1 MAHLWSPFT
10 LGGKPLPHRLAM
22 AAMTRGRALPDGT
35 PHPDAAI
42 YYGQRAGLGLLI
54 AEGTQPSAD
63 GQGYLST
70 PGIYT
75 DAHVAGW
82 KRVAD
87 AVHERKAL
95 LFIQLMHVGRM
106 GHPENTPHH
115 RQMLAPSAIA
125 AGVDIFT
132 AEGMKPAPIP
142 REMSSA
148 DVRQTIGD
156 FASAARR
163 AIDAGADG
171 VEIHAANGYLLHQ
184 FLAAN
189 GNHRDDDYGGDS
201 LRRVGLPLEIAAAVV
216 DAIGPQRVGIRISP
230 GLKIGG
236 IVEGEETPEV
246 YRHLVRELSRLQLAY
261 LHITHAGDEDLL
273 ASLRQDWHG
282 PLVVNRPGRARSAI
296 GEDVAAGVADM
307 VSVGRMALANPD
319 LVDRL
324 KTEQPLN
331 EGNPATFYGGGAAGY
346 IDYPMMEAT
355 AAESA

>member
-22 AAMTRGRALPDGT
+22 AAMTRGRALADGT

-87 AVHERKAL
+87 AVHARKAL

-142 REMSSA
+142 REMSSG
-148 DVRQTIGD
+148 DIRQTIGD
-156 FASAARR
+156 FAFAARR

-189 GNHRDDDYGGDS
+189 ANRRDDDFGGDS
-201 LRRVGLPLEIAAAVV
+201 LRRVRLPLEVAEAVA
-216 DAIGPQRVGIRISP
+216 DAIGPQRVGMRISP

-236 IVEGEETPEV
+236 IAEGKETPHL
-246 YRHLVRELSRLQLAY
+246 YRHLVRGLSRLQLAY
-261 LHITHAGDEDLL
+261 LHVTHAGDEDLL

-296 GEDVAAGVADM
+296 GDDVATGVADM

-324 KTEQPLN
+324 KSKLPLN
-331 EGNPATFYGGGAAGY
+331 DGDPSTFYGGGARGY
-346 IDYPMMEAT
+346 IDYPMMEAA